1 METVSRSRGS
11 LILLAHLAAVAVIG
25 VGDYL
30 SGPDFELR
38 PLYLLAVLSAAWFG
52 GRWIGVSVSLAATV
66 ALFLANDF
74 IGAALTKGVAIPL
87 YNSLS
92 RLTTY
97 VVVTLLVAY
106 IRRQASALGAR
117 TEELRREAELREE
130 SIGFFV
136 HELRHSAAAVSL
148 AVASLASS
156 KVLMPEDRSYL
167 ERLRAQAS
175 ELEQVARQLLTIGP
189 LEHARP
195 TLDRRELDLRD
206 IAGAVVAASPHADR
220 IDLRVPADPA
230 RVQAD
235 EDRIRSAVANL
246 VRNALQ
252 YSPASAR
259 VGVAVFEQD
268 GHVGLDVTD
277 AGVGIRAQDIPLLFR
292 KYGRLGRDGDDRT
305 GLGLG
310 LYLTRL
316 IVEAHGGTVSASSR
330 GVGQGAAFR
339 ILLPRA

>member
-1 METVSRSRGS
+1 MGRGGIARQAQM
-11 LILLAHLAAVAVIG
+11 LAAHLAAVGIIG

-38 PLYLLAVLSAAWFG
+38 PLYLLAVVSAAWFG
-52 GRWIGVSVSLAATV
+52 GRWIGVITSVAATG

-74 IGAALTKGVAIPL
+74 ISAALNKGLIYPV

-97 VVVTLLVAY
+97 LVVTFLVTH
-106 IRRQASALGAR
+106 IRRQAAALQVR
-117 TEELRREAELREE
+117 TEELRQESELREE

-156 KVLMPEDRSYL
+156 KFVTPEERSYL
-167 ERLRAQAS
+167 DRLRAQAA
-175 ELEQVARQLLTIGP
+175 ELEQVAQQLLTIGP
-189 LEHARP
+189 LERSRP
-195 TLDRRELDLRD
+195 SLDRHELDLREV
-206 IAGAVVAASPHADR
+206 AGAVVLASPYADR
-220 IDLRVPADPA
+220 IDLRMPAAPA
-230 RVQAD
+230 PVQAD
-235 EDRIRSAVANL
+235 AAGIRSAVANL

-252 YSPASAR
+252 YSPVSAR
-259 VGVAVFEQD
+259 VGVAVFEED
-268 GHVGLDVTD
+268 GRVGVDVTD
-277 AGVGIRAQDIPLLFR
+277 SGIGFEPQDTALLFR
-292 KYGRLGRDGDDRT
+292 KYGRLASESGDRT

-316 IVEAHGGTVSASSR
+316 IVEAHGGTVSARSPGTGR
-330 GVGQGAAFR
+330 GASFR